1 MGRWRKNNYSLP
13 PLIIWPGDIQVDKT
27 VYKIMIFR
35 NITKFKSF
43 HKTSTIAHSKHNM
56 STEQVI
62 RNIFI
67 KSIESV
73 SSKSI
78 FADTEVQKLLI
89 NADSNVEEHL
99 SKKCKQYHVIGLG
112 KAVIGMAVQI
122 QKLPKFKNISGIVS
136 VPKGTAEKF
145 KDYDEMKLSPESR
158 IQVKEGAENNLPDED
173 AEQTAKEI
181 KRLAGRMTSEDI
193 LFVLI
198 SGGGSALLPLP
209 IPPITLVEKCDLIK
223 NLANRGAT
231 IQELNT
237 VRINLSDIK
246 GGKLAYHARNA
257 HKIISLIISD
267 IVGDPLEL
275 IASGPTAPFRFD
287 KHAVLTIIKKF
298 DLLDTLPSSI
308 LEVLSR
314 HSEPP
319 VIPQANIFNH
329 IIGSN
334 SIAIERARQEAIAAG
349 YTPII
354 LSSAIEGSVQDLSI
368 FYSKLCETVMKFK
381 NSFISEDDFRQNFNC
396 MQPTFQI
403 KPTFVNEI
411 IDSVRNGNQ
420 TICVIG
426 GGEPTV
432 NITGSGKGG
441 RNQELPLR
449 ISHELSKSQHK
460 SLFENVLF
468 LSGGTDGIDGP
479 TIAAGA
485 IGGLAITTSY
495 AESSGTQNSMQD
507 FINNNDS
514 FNFYK
519 NLNNGNYHLVT
530 GHTGTNVMDLHLLIL
545 H

>member
-1 MGRWRKNNYSLP
+1 
-13 PLIIWPGDIQVDKT
+13 
-27 VYKIMIFR
+27 MIFR
-35 NITKFKSF
+35 NITKLKRF
-43 HKTSTIAHSKHNM
+43 HKTSIIAHSKNNM

-78 FADTEVQKLLI
+78 FANPEVQNLLI
-89 NADSNVEEHL
+89 NAESNVEDHL
-99 SKKCKQYHVIGLG
+99 SKECKQYHVIGFG
-112 KAVIGMAVQI
+112 KAVIGMAVQLE
-122 QKLPKFKNISGIVS
+122 KLPKFKNISGIIS

-145 KDYDEMKLSPESR
+145 KDYAEMKLSPESR
-158 IQVKEGAENNLPDED
+158 IQVKEGAVNNLPDED

-181 KRLAGRMTSEDI
+181 KRLAGSLTSGDI
-193 LFVLI
+193 LIILI

-223 NLANRGAT
+223 KLANRGAT

-246 GGKLAYHARNA
+246 GGKLAYHGRNA

-275 IASGPTAPFRFD
+275 IASGPTVPFGYD
-287 KHAVLTIIKKF
+287 KHAVLTILKQF
-298 DLLDTLPSSI
+298 DLFDTLPPSI
-308 LEVLSR
+308 MEVLSR
-314 HSEPP
+314 PLESP
-319 VIPQANIFNH
+319 VLPEAKVFNH

-334 SIAIERARQEAIAAG
+334 SIAIESARQEAIAAG

-354 LSSAIEGSVQDLSI
+354 LSSAIEGNVKDLSV

-381 NSFISEDDFRQNFNC
+381 NSDTSEDDFRQNFYRL
-396 MQPTFQI
+396 QPTFKI
-403 KPTFVNEI
+403 KPTFVNEL
-411 IDSVRNGNQ
+411 IDSIRNGSK

-479 TIAAGA
+479 TSAAGA
-485 IGGLAITTSY
+485 IGGLAIAAAY
-495 AESSGTQNSMQD
+495 AESNGKQDSMQH

-519 NLNNGNYHLVT
+519 NLNNGKYHLVT

-545 H
+545 Q